1 MKGVVIIIMVV
12 VVVMMR
18 MMVMA
23 LLAEF
28 LCDPMMAMIFTPEK

>member
-1 MKGVVIIIMVV
+1 MIVIIMVV
-12 VVVMMR
+12 VVVMMM